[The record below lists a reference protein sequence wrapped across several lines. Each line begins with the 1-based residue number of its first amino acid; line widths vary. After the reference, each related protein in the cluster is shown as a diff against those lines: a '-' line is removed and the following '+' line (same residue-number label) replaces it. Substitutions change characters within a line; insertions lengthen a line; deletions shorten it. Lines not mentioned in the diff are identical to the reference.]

1 MAENTLGQKIILRQS
16 KMECIRRPYED
27 GIWVDV
33 TRLGNP
39 RREDI
44 RDDDK
49 NNLKGQR
56 KGKAVYD
63 GTALGSLNIWAD
75 GMQGFVLSGSWF
87 RSEMSNPE
95 LNDIDS
101 VRNWLQVYDRKMYA
115 AFERSNYYA
124 VVAEWFRDAGSIGT
138 ATFYTEEEIGEG
150 KAVHIVV
157 HPREI
162 WIAENL
168 SGEVDTVHRKFMMT
182 ARQMEQKFG
191 LDNLSTAAKQNV
203 ETEPDKEHEILH
215 AVFPNDDRMAGKRT
229 SRNKKFRSVYLES
242 KAGKDGESPNE
253 LRDSGFDINPY
264 AVWRF
269 RKSSDEIYGY
279 SPMADA
285 LVEIFSLNQFGKTRI
300 MAAQKSVDPAMNVP
314 VEMRGRVRNEPHG
327 NNYYDDPKRVM
338 SPIAMGGNFNLSL
351 EETERVVE
359 AVKDKFRVKFFQA
372 FIGRQGEATREEIIQ
387 IKNEQ
392 AGLMIAQTDRV
403 YVEGIRPI
411 FSIVSSIEDKNNA
424 FSEEEGMPP
433 MPTEIEDEIDK
444 GGFINFVLTGPLRQ
458 AQRQVTELNP
468 IIETN
473 RAIAEAAEILKKPEM
488 LDVING
494 DLTAEAIAEAGFM
507 PQRLLNSKDVRQ
519 QIREDRQ
526 AAIEQQRQQEMLLE
540 AAKTVPLD
548 KAPEDGSIMESVGAA
563 L

>member
-1 MAENTLGQKIILRQS
+1 MAEQTIREKVLLRQK
-16 KMECIRRPYED
+16 KMEEIRRDYED

-49 NNLKGQR
+49 HNLKGQR
-56 KGKAVYD
+56 KGKSVYD

-75 GMQGFVLSGSWF
+75 GMQGFLLSGSWF
-87 RSEMSNPE
+87 RSEMDNPE
-95 LNDIDS
+95 LNEIDA
-101 VRNWLQVYDRKMYA
+101 VRAWLQIYDRKMYA

-138 ATFYTEEEIGEG
+138 ATMYTEEDIGEG

-157 HPREI
+157 HPREV
-162 WIAENL
+162 WIAENA
-168 SGEVDTVHRKFMMT
+168 SGEVDTTHRKFMMT
-182 ARQMEQKFG
+182 ARAMEQKFG
-191 LDNLSTAAKQNV
+191 IDNLSSMAKQN
-203 ETEPDKEHEILH
+203 TDKEPDKLHEILH
-215 AVFPNDDRMAGKRT
+215 AVFPNKDRMAGKRT
-229 SRNKKFRSVYLES
+229 SSNKEFRSVYLETQS
-242 KAGKDGESPNE
+242 GGTADDPDE

-285 LVEIFSLNQFGKTRI
+285 IVEIFSLNQFGKTRI
-300 MAAQKSVDPAMNVP
+300 QYAHKSVSPAKNVP
-314 VEMRGRVRNEPHG
+314 IEMRGRVRNEPDG
-327 NNYYDDPKRVM
+327 NNYYDDPKRVIDII
-338 SPIAMGGNFNLSL
+338 PLGGNYPVSK
-351 EETERVVE
+351 EETVMIQDS
-359 AVKDKFRVKFFQA
+359 VKDKFRVKFFQA

-403 YVEGIRPI
+403 YVEGIRRI
-411 FSIVSSIEDKNNA
+411 FDIVSEIEDRRGA
-424 FSEEEGMPP
+424 FSEEQGMPP
-433 MPTEIEDEIDK
+433 IPDEIAES
-444 GGFINFVLTGPLRQ
+444 GGKINFVLTGPLRQ
-458 AQRQVTELNP
+458 AQRRITELNP

-473 RAIAEAAEILKKPEM
+473 RAIAEAADTLQKPEM

-494 DLTAEAIAEAGFM
+494 DLTAEAIAEAGFF
-507 PQRLLNSKDVRQ
+507 PQRLINSKDVRL
-519 QIREDRQ
+519 QIREDRA
-526 AAIEQQRQQEMLLE
+526 AAIAQQQQQEALLE

-548 KAPEDGSIMESVGAA
+548 KTPEPGSVMDTVGAA
-563 L
+563 LG

>member
-1 MAENTLGQKIILRQS
+1 MAEQTLQQKILLRQS
-16 KMECIRRPYED
+16 KMECIRRDYED

-49 NNLKGQR
+49 TNLKGQR

-75 GMQGFVLSGSWF
+75 GMQGFLLSGTWF

-95 LNDIDS
+95 LNEVDS
-101 VRNWLQVYDRKMYA
+101 VRNWLQIYDRKMYA

-124 VVAEWFRDAGSIGT
+124 ILAEWFRDAGSIGT
-138 ATFYTEEEIGEG
+138 ATLFTEEDVGEG
-150 KAVHIVV
+150 KAVHIVI
-157 HPREI
+157 HPREV
-162 WIAENL
+162 WIAEDK

-182 ARQMEQKFG
+182 ARVMEQKFG
-191 LDNLSTAAKQNV
+191 IKNLSDMAKQNA
-203 ETEPDKEHEILH
+203 ESEPDKEHEIIH
-215 AVFPNDDRMAGKRT
+215 AVFPNEDRMAGKRT
-229 SRNKKFRSVYLES
+229 AKNKKFRSVYLES
-242 KAGKDGESPNE
+242 KSSKDGEPNI

-285 LVEIFSLNQFGKTRI
+285 LVEIFSLNQFGKTRL

-314 VEMRGRVRNEPHG
+314 IEMRGRVRNMPHG

-338 SPIAMGGNFNLSL
+338 SPIALGGNFNLSL

-359 AVKDKFRVKFFQA
+359 SVKDKFRVKFFQA
-372 FIGRQGEATREEIIQ
+372 FIGRQGEATREEILQ

-403 YVEGIRPI
+403 YVEGIRRI
-411 FSIVSSIEDKNNA
+411 FDIVSEIEDRRGA
-424 FSEEEGMPP
+424 FSEEQGMPP
-433 MPTEIEDEIDK
+433 IPDEIVES
-444 GGFINFVLTGPLRQ
+444 GGTINFVLTGPLRQ

-468 IIETN
+468 IIEVA
-473 RAIAEAAEILKKPEM
+473 RAIAEQAELLQKPEM

-494 DLTAEAIAEAGFM
+494 DLTAEAIAEAGFF
-507 PQRLLNSKDVRQ
+507 PQRLINSKDVRA
-519 QIREDRQ
+519 QIRADRQ
-526 AAIEQQRQQEMLLE
+526 AAIEQERQQMMLLE

-548 KAPEDGSIMESVGAA
+548 SAPEDGSIMANVAEAVG
-563 L
+563 

>member
-1 MAENTLGQKIILRQS
+1 MAEQSLGQKILLRQS
-16 KMECIRRPYED
+16 KMECIRRDYED

-44 RDDDK
+44 RDEDK
-49 NNLKGQR
+49 TNLKGQR
-56 KGKAVYD
+56 KGKSVYD

-75 GMQGFVLSGSWF
+75 GMQGFLLSGSWF

-101 VRNWLQVYDRKMYA
+101 VRNWLQIYDRKMYA

-124 VVAEWFRDAGSIGT
+124 ILAEWFRDAGSIGT
-138 ATFYTEEEIGEG
+138 ATLFTQEDVGEG

-162 WIAENL
+162 WIAENE
-168 SGEVDTVHRKFMMT
+168 SGEVDTTHRKFMMT
-182 ARQMEQKFG
+182 ARKMEQKFG
-191 LDNLSTAAKQNV
+191 INALSTAVQENV
-203 ETEPDKEHEILH
+203 KTEPDKEHEIIH
-215 AVFPNDDRMAGKRT
+215 AVFPNKDRMAGKRT
-229 SRNKKFRSVYLES
+229 ARNKEFRSIYMES
-242 KAGKDGESPNE
+242 KSSKEGESPNI

-314 VEMRGRVRNEPHG
+314 IEMRGRVRNDPHG
-327 NNYYDDPKRVM
+327 NNYYDDPKRVI
-338 SPIAMGGNFNLSL
+338 SPIALGGNFNLSL

-403 YVEGIRPI
+403 YVEGIRRI
-411 FSIVSSIEDKNNA
+411 FDIVSDIEDRRGA
-424 FSEEEGMPP
+424 FSEEQGMPP
-433 MPTEIEDEIDK
+433 IPQEILDS
-444 GGFINFVLTGPLRQ
+444 GGTINFVLTGPLRQ

-473 RAIAEAAEILKKPEM
+473 RAIAEAAEILGKPEM

-494 DLTAEAIAEAGFM
+494 DLTAEAIAEAGFF
-507 PQRLLNSKDVRQ
+507 PQKLLNSKETRK
-519 QIREDRQ
+519 QIRDDRA

-548 KAPEDGSIMESVGAA
+548 KAPEEGSVMAEVANA
-563 L
+563 